1 MTSTVIDLATQGA
14 LGLLALALAAAFV
27 RLAIGPSLA
36 DRVAALE
43 VMASTTV
50 AAALLYAM
58 RTGLGVFI
66 DISMAVALVSF
77 LGTVALSFAIEH
89 GEPK

>member
-1 MTSTVIDLATQGA
+1 MTDALLDSATA
-14 LGLLALALAAAFV
+14 IALALLGAALVATFL

-43 VMASTTV
+43 MMAATTV
-50 AAALLYAM
+50 AVATIYAV
-58 RTGLGVFI
+58 RTGLDVFI
-66 DISMAVALVSF
+66 DVAMAIALVSF

-89 GEPK
+89 GDRE